1 MLQGMPQ
8 QAIQNNQFPNQ
19 SMNGQMPV
27 MVRVSL
33 PSLSLFSLQAN
44 PMMAANYAG
53 YQQYAAYDV
62 NMQHVVNQ
70 GQIGQARK
78 TFEISKF

>member
-1 MLQGMPQ
+1 
-8 QAIQNNQFPNQ
+8 
-19 SMNGQMPV
+19 
-27 MVRVSL
+27 
-33 PSLSLFSLQAN
+33 
-44 PMMAANYAG
+44 MMAANYAG